1 MSPQSESQEYI
12 KFECRM
18 CEKKTNQIER
28 IVTDMLPPN
37 VKTLQ
42 CCICGAMSMCLMDG
56 AHNAGV

>member
-18 CEKKTNQIER
+18 CKKKTNQIER

-42 CCICGAMSMCLMDG
+42 CCTCGAMSMCLMDT
-56 AHNAGV
+56 ANNANV